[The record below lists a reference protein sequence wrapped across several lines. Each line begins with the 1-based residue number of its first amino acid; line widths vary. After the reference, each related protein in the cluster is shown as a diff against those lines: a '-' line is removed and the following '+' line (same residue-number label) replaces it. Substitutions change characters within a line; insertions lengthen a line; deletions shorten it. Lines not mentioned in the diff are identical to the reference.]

1 MPSQFFSGQ
10 VHLLLKRSLTLIQR
24 LGSLPHLPAELQP
37 HVAELSF
44 TLNRIKVAIE
54 NLLND
59 PDFAAPSLLVN
70 QFDSY
75 KRLAELLNTFEWHPL
90 ALLDHYNDR
99 DLFFYRFS
107 KLFCEQI
114 QYPYPPPLLSA
125 HSNEYFS
132 SVPPT
137 NLISVPMAEDD
148 HLLALPDYVHELGHL
163 IYHHVWKKLLA
174 QFIPHLQK
182 YVDEQKLKTSS
193 QAAKTYE
200 DKLQLLEQ
208 SWLQRYAIEFF
219 CDVFASYVV
228 GAAYGWS
235 HLRLVLSTQTEL
247 YRPSFGDTATHPA
260 DEARMR
266 IILMTL
272 ERMGYED
279 AADAL
284 KRRWDALTTIFIAKP
299 DGEYHFCYPD
309 KVLVKFSEL
318 VTAQC
323 QELDLLPFF
332 DQPTDDKNL
341 PRLMLEAWDQFHAD
355 PAAYAGWET
364 TKVAAL
370 KSLLSG
376 P

>member
-10 VHLLLKRSLTLIQR
+10 VHLLLKRCLTLIQT
-24 LGSLPHLPAELQP
+24 LNALQHLPTELEP
-37 HVAELSF
+37 HVSELNN

-59 PDFAAPSLLVN
+59 PDFASPLLLVN
-70 QFDSY
+70 QFDAY

-90 ALLDHYNDR
+90 GLLDHYNDR

-114 QYPYPPPLLSA
+114 QYPYQPPLLSA

-137 NLISVPMAEDD
+137 NLISVPLAEDT
-148 HLLALPDYVHELGHL
+148 HLLALPDFVHELGHL
-163 IYHHVWKKLLA
+163 IYHHIWKKLLA
-174 QFIPHLQK
+174 QFMPSLQK
-182 YVDEQKLKTSS
+182 YINDQKLSNAS
-193 QAAKTYE
+193 QAAKAYE

-228 GAAYGWS
+228 GGAYGWS
-235 HLRLVLSTQTEL
+235 HLRLVLATQTDL
-247 YRPSFGDTATHPA
+247 YHPSFGDTATHPA

-266 IILMTL
+266 IILLTL
-272 ERMGYED
+272 EHMGYEG
-279 AADAL
+279 AAVAL
-284 KRRWDALTTIFIAKP
+284 RGRWHALTSILVAKP

-309 KVLVKFSEL
+309 ALLEKFTEL
-318 VTAQC
+318 VTKVC
-323 QELDLLPFF
+323 RELDLIPFF
-332 DQPTDDKNL
+332 DQPTDEHNL
-341 PRLMLEAWDQFHAD
+341 PRLIQQAWDQFHAN
-355 PAAYAGWET
+355 PATYAHWET
-364 TKVAAL
+364 TKVASL
-370 KSLLSG
+370 KSLLSTV
-376 P
+376 

>member
-10 VHLLLKRSLTLIQR
+10 VHLLLKRCRTLIQR
-24 LGSLPHLPAELQP
+24 LNSLQHLPTELQP
-37 HVAELSF
+37 HVSELSN

-59 PDFAAPSLLVN
+59 ADFASPRLLVN

-90 ALLDHYNDR
+90 SLLDHYNER

-114 QYPYPPPLLSA
+114 QYPYQPPLLSA
-125 HSNEYFS
+125 HSSEYFS

-137 NLISVPMAEDD
+137 NLISVPMCEDT
-148 HLLALPDYVHELGHL
+148 HLLALPDFVHELGHL
-163 IYHHVWKKLLA
+163 IYHHVWKKFLA
-174 QFIPHLQK
+174 QFMPHLQK
-182 YVDEQKLKTSS
+182 YINDQKLNTAS
-193 QAAKTYE
+193 QAAKAYE

-208 SWLQRYAIEFF
+208 SWSQRYAIEFF

-235 HLRLVLSTQTEL
+235 HLRLVLSTQTDL
-247 YRPSFGDTATHPA
+247 YHPSFGDTATHPA

-266 IILMTL
+266 IILFTL
-272 ERMGYED
+272 ERMGYES
-279 AADAL
+279 AAVAL
-284 KRRWDALTTIFIAKP
+284 KGRWDAFTSIFVGKP

-309 KVLVKFSEL
+309 ALLEKFSEL
-318 VTAQC
+318 VTKLC
-323 QELDLLPFF
+323 QDLDLIPFF
-332 DQPTDDKNL
+332 DQQNDANNL
-341 PRLMLEAWDQFHAD
+341 PSLMEQAWGQFHSD
-355 PAAYAGWET
+355 PVAYQQWET
-364 TKVAAL
+364 TKIAAL
-370 KSLLSG
+370 KLLLSSS
-376 P
+376 